1 MVLFYDPKD
10 ENDLARVERLLH
22 DAGVEYFLAKEP
34 EKKVGPKQV
43 HVAEEDLPTAEAL
56 IADDLGRKAA
66 ESSIVLPDGS

>member
-22 DAGVEYFLAKEP
+22 DGGVEYFLAEEP
-34 EKKVGPKQV
+34 EKEIGAKQV

-56 IADDLGRKAA
+56 ITDDLKRKKA
-66 ESSIVLPDGS
+66 ESSIVLPGGS